1 MVADVPVGVD
11 AKTDAAVGITRA
23 FSFIVADKDPRQA
36 FDWLL
41 QVSLYTDAW
50 VLRLLKQGSANAG
63 LVCCF
68 KQRVLPEMKMLNEIA

>member
-50 VLRLLKQGSANAG
+50 VLRLLKQGSANVVI
-63 LVCCF
+63 VCCF
-68 KQRVLPEMKMLNEIA
+68 K

>member
-1 MVADVPVGVD
+1 MSDVPVGVD

-41 QVSLYTDAW
+41 QVSLYTATW
-50 VLRLLKQGSANAG
+50 VLRLLKQGSANVVI
-63 LVCCF
+63 VCCF
-68 KQRVLPEMKMLNEIA
+68 K